1 MVKRKKVV
9 AFVKT
14 TYLNPTETFIYERIK
29 NIKRFKGY
37 FLADKIKNRKSFP
50 YRKIYKLRKI
60 KNVPRFLKAKR
71 TSLIQAF
78 FGPSAIRILPYK
90 KKTSIPLISSFHGK
104 DVSARLR
111 DKSYKRKLRSVF
123 RHSARVLV
131 VSREMKRKLVR
142 LKCPKRK
149 IRVIKT
155 GIDLRKFP
163 FKLRKPPANNRVIFL
178 SIGRLVPK
186 KGMDILI
193 EAFARVHRK
202 YPKTRLVIVGEGR
215 MRSKLK
221 KRIRKEG
228 LSSSVKL
235 KGKLSHKGV
244 RKELRKAHVFVL
256 ASRTA
261 KDGDKEGIPNSLVE
275 AMASGLPAIST
286 THAGIPEVL
295 KNGKTG
301 YLAKQ
306 GSVRSLTQ
314 QMLKMIKQKKRW
326 KKLSRAARK
335 LVEREHNIKKQVKK
349 LERIYTRVAK

>member
-29 NIKRFKGY
+29 NIRRFRGY
-37 FLADKIKNRKSFP
+37 FLTDKIKNRKLFP
-50 YRKIYKLRKI
+50 YRRIYKMRRI
-60 KNVPRFLKAKR
+60 KNIPRFLKTKR

-123 RHSARVLV
+123 KHSARVLV

-149 IRVIKT
+149 IRIIKT

-163 FKLRKPPANNRVIFL
+163 FKLRKPPANNRVVFL

-186 KGMDILI
+186 KGMDVLI
-193 EAFARVHRK
+193 EAFAKVHRK
-202 YPKTRLVIVGEGR
+202 YPKARLVIVGEGK

-221 KRIRKEG
+221 KMIRKKG
-228 LSSSVKL
+228 LRGSVTL
-235 KGKLSHKGV
+235 KGKLSHRGV
-244 RKELRKAHVFVL
+244 RKELRKAHIFVL

-286 THAGIPEVL
+286 NHAGIPEVL
-295 KNGKTG
+295 RNGKTG

-306 GSVRSLTQ
+306 SSVRSLAQ
-314 QMLKMIKQKKRW
+314 KMLKMMKNKRKW
-326 KKLSRAARK
+326 KKLSWAARR
-335 LVEREHNIKKQVKK
+335 LVEKEHNIKKQVRK
-349 LERIYTRVAK
+349 LERIYIRVAK